1 MLPFIFGDDKSD
13 THCTQCMHV
22 KGLRIRCNLLCTSL
36 HVQEGESER
45 ARTLPTHST
54 YYIRSPA
61 TTCTAAAATPPSVG
75 GVEHPRYNLVCHGK
89 DNGGNISWMDG
100 QRGEVVERSQNR
112 FSTRSTFHNDTSLF
126 KREGFFISSL
136 RQQQREQKLPGE
148 CQKLIKGITGRV
160 TLVNPTCP
168 TWR

>member
-1 MLPFIFGDDKSD
+1 MLRVSAFDVISCVHRYTCKKGRASKNTTHPLHILYPLTRYNMHGGGGDA
-13 THCTQCMHV
+13 TV
-22 KGLRIRCNLLCTSL
+22 G
-36 HVQEGESER
+36 
-45 ARTLPTHST
+45 
-54 YYIRSPA
+54 RSA
-61 TTCTAAAATPPSVG
+61 C